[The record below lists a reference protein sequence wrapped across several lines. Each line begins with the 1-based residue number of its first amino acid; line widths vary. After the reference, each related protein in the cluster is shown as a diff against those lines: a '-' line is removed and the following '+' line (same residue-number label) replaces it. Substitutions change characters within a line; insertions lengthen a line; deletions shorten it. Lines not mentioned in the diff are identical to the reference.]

1 MANYTEHYQLH
12 QWEPGDAFLRTDFNE
27 DLEKIDTA
35 IAERGDC
42 HIVYG
47 IYVGTGGYG
56 PDSPCVLDF
65 AESLG
70 QAPSLLI
77 VRPSA
82 GVSNQIAA
90 LKGMKSTYVSP
101 NNTYSNEVIHLTWTD
116 TGISWFLEKD
126 SMLQLNNAGESYF
139 YVAFL

>member
-1 MANYTEHYQLH
+1 MANYTKHYHLH
-12 QWEPGDAFLRTDFNE
+12 QWEPEDPFLRTDFNE
-27 DLEKIDTA
+27 DLQKIDVA
-35 IAERGDC
+35 IAGRGDC
-42 HIVYG
+42 KIVYG
-47 IYVGTGGYG
+47 TYIGTGGYG

-82 GVSNQIAA
+82 GVSNQITA

-101 NNTYSNEVIHLTWTD
+101 HNTYSNEVIYLTWADTD
-116 TGISWFLEKD
+116 VSWYLEKNAA
-126 SMLQLNNAGESYF
+126 LQLNDVGKSYF
-139 YVAFL
+139 YVAFI

>member
-12 QWEPGDAFLRTDFNE
+12 QWEPEDPFLRTDFNE
-27 DLEKIDTA
+27 DLQKIDVA
-35 IAERGDC
+35 IAGQGDC
-42 HIVYG
+42 KIVYG
-47 IYVGTGGYG
+47 TYIGTGGYG

-77 VRPSA
+77 VRSSV
-82 GVSNQIAA
+82 GVSKQIIA
-90 LKGMKSTYVSP
+90 LKGMESTYVSP

-116 TGISWFLEKD
+116 TDVSWYLEKNA
-126 SMLQLNNAGESYF
+126 SLQLNDVGKSYF
-139 YVAFL
+139 YAAFI